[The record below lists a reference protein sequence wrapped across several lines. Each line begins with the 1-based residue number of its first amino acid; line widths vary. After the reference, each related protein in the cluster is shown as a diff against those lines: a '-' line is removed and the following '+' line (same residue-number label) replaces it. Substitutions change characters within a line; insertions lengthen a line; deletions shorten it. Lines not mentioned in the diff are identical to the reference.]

1 MIFKGYK
8 LKNTINGLNATVE
21 DITRN
26 GEYILVAET
35 ILLGFGNTCERPFVK
50 TDRMAI
56 SKKVMQRNIDDGT
69 WKVVNPKANVV
80 VDKYE
85 FK

>member
-1 MIFKGYK
+1 MIFKGDK

-35 ILLGFGNTCERPFVK
+35 ILLGFGNTCERPFMK

-69 WKVVNPKANVV
+69 WKVVKSK
-80 VDKYE
+80 DIIIIDEYE